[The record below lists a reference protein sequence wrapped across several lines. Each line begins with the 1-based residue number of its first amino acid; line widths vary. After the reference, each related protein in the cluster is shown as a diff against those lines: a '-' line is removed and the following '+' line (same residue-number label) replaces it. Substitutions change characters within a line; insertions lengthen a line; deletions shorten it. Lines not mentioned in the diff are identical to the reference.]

1 MKINQ
6 AKKLKICLDVS
17 MYQGIV
23 TNMEGDDEVKN
34 EVPDIEDDL
43 LSTGTFK
50 VSKRVLENRTGHKG
64 HNKSYV

>member
-6 AKKLKICLDVS
+6 AKKLKICLDVG

-34 EVPDIEDDL
+34 EVHDIEDDL

-50 VSKRVLENRTGHKG
+50 VTKRVLENR
-64 HNKSYV
+64 N

>member
-1 MKINQ
+1 
-6 AKKLKICLDVS
+6 

-50 VSKRVLENRTGHKG
+50 VTKRVLENR
-64 HNKSYV
+64 N